1 MMAPVAIAGLFIF
14 LVACGVGFGAASA
27 DSTDELAR
35 AGAFGFDAA
44 THEATQDHAAES
56 TEDSSGDDVSSKSS
70 VLAEVSARDIA
81 VGLQMIDEL
90 EEAERPQVEADNKA
104 VIQRVETEK
113 AKQGFGPKA
122 TSADEREHVTDKTP
136 VEGIPESKL
145 DEYRLPAVDWSV
157 GKYEFLAEWSER
169 IDAYLEGTPLQGY
182 GTTFAAA
189 AWRNGIDPRWSPAVS
204 NTESGNGKHCFLPHN
219 AWGWGDD
226 EWPDWETAINE
237 HVDGLALGYGY
248 SLTVEAAQK
257 YCPPNS
263 VHWYNNTL
271 GQMALI

>member
-1 MMAPVAIAGLFIF
+1 MVSAAIAGFFIF
-14 LVACGVGFGAASA
+14 IVACGVGLGAASA

-56 TEDSSGDDVSSKSS
+56 MEPSASDDIPSENS
-70 VLAEVSARDIA
+70 VLAEVSTRDIS

-104 VIQRVETEK
+104 VVHRVEAEK

-122 TSADEREHVTDKTP
+122 TPSDERQHVTDKTP
-136 VEGIPESKL
+136 VEGTPESRL
-145 DEYRLPAVDWSV
+145 DEYRLPEVDWSV

-182 GTTFAAA
+182 GATFAAA

-204 NTESGNGKHCFLPHN
+204 NTESGNGRHCFLSHN

-263 VHWYNNTL
+263 VFWYNNTL